1 MTNSPYVKTVNFN
14 INVKLIFF
22 NNGEKL
28 KVFGDNNNNN
38 KITNKQN
45 ILRSI
50 QKKNYN
56 VI

>member
-14 INVKLIFF
+14 SNVKLIFF
-22 NNGEKL
+22 TNGEKL

-45 ILRSI
+45 IL
-50 QKKNYN
+50 
-56 VI
+56 